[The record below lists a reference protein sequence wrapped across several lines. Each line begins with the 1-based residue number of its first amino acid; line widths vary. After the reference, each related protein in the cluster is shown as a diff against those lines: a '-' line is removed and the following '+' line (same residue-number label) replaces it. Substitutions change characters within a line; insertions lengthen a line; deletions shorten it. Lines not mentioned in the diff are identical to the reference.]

1 MRGRAWD
8 AAGVARERFLEP
20 QDEPTSRRASGWPSR
35 LSIVVPVFNEA
46 DSLLPL
52 LAEIDAAAAGLGA
65 PYEVIFVDDGS
76 TDGSTATLA
85 RIARSRPDVRVI
97 EFRRNFGKA
106 AALDAGFRAAAGDV
120 VFTLD
125 ADLQDDP
132 AEFAAFLAKLA
143 EGYDVV
149 SGWKHRRLDPLD
161 KTAPSKVFNWVVGRV
176 SGVRLNDF
184 NCGFKAY
191 RAEALEDLTLYGE
204 LHRFIPVLLHWRG
217 FRVGEVPVNHRA
229 RRFGKSKFGASRL
242 FKGALDLA
250 TVILNTRYQ
259 TRPLHVFGLAGTL
272 LGASGFLIL
281 SYLTVLWFAGAGPI
295 GDRPLFFLGILLAV
309 SSLQFFTVG
318 LLAEFIQR
326 QASGGRPV
334 WTVRSTHNLST
345 ADALAPEIRRLHRT
359 AALLREADITNGQR
373 AWSQT
378 PPSATTPQ
386 SVTGANT
393 PTRTR
398 FSA

>member
-1 MRGRAWD
+1 MTSQDGPANRTSDGRL
-8 AAGVARERFLEP
+8 V
-20 QDEPTSRRASGWPSR
+20 R
-35 LSIVVPVFNEA
+35 LSVVVPVFNEVE
-46 DSLLPL
+46 SLEPL
-52 LAEIDAAAAGLGA
+52 VAEIDAAAAALGA
-65 PYEVIFVDDGS
+65 PYEIIFVDDGS
-76 TDGSTATLA
+76 SDGSQSVLT
-85 RIARSRPDVRVI
+85 RIAEARPNVRLI

-120 VFTLD
+120 VFSMD

-132 AEFAAFLAKLA
+132 AEFTAFLAKID

-149 SGWKHRRLDPLD
+149 SGWKRRRLDPLD
-161 KTAPSKVFNWVVGRV
+161 KTAPSKIFNAVVGAV
-176 SGVRLNDF
+176 SGVKLNDF

-191 RAEALEDLTLYGE
+191 RAEALEDLSLYGE

-217 FRVGEVPVNHRA
+217 FRVGEVAVNHRA
-229 RRFGKSKFGASRL
+229 RRFGKSKFGAGRL

-259 TRPLHVFGLAGTL
+259 TRPLHVFALAGTM
-272 LGASGFLIL
+272 LGAAGFAIL
-281 SYLTVLWFAGAGPI
+281 SYLTALWFAGAGPI

-326 QASGGRPV
+326 QASGGRPA
-334 WTVRSTHNLST
+334 WTVRSTRNLT
-345 ADALAPEIRRLHRT
+345 AADALAPEIRRLRQT
-359 AALLREADITNGQR
+359 AALLRDADNTDGQR
-373 AWSQT
+373 AWSKTQQ
-378 PPSATTPQ
+378 SDTTPQ
-386 SVTGANT
+386 TGTGANT
-393 PTRTR
+393 PTEIR